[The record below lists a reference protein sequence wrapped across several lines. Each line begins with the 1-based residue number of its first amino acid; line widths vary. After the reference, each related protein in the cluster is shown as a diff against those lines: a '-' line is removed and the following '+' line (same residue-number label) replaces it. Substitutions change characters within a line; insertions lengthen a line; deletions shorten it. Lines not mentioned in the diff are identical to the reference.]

1 MLKAENESLVK
12 QTNKL
17 RTEND
22 FILNEN
28 NNLREKIVVLQKEK
42 EKLALD
48 LIQIPNYI
56 VSEKELIEL

>member
-1 MLKAENESLVK
+1 MVK